1 LPGFAISELVVNT
14 TAITSRPVT
23 KQTLFFIS
31 TSFYSVSWGE
41 RGVEE
46 SSRSGATKIAKV
58 FAGFSVASL
67 RRCVK
72 NRSYAI

>member
-46 SSRSGATKIAKV
+46 SATQRRNEDRK
-58 FAGFSVASL
+58 GL
-67 RRCVK
+67 RRVQRCVAAPLREK
-72 NRSYAI
+72 S